1 MRGRVSAPGRQGR
14 PAAATAD
21 KAAPLYAAV
30 DLGTHNCRLLVARAR
45 DNGRLFVVDAFS
57 RTVRL
62 GEGLSRRA
70 TLSEAAMA
78 RAIEA
83 LKVCAERIGD
93 ARVRRTR
100 VVATEACRR
109 ASNAEDFVA
118 RVRLATGL
126 DLQMIS
132 PMDEARLTLLACAD
146 LLDPRYPWVLLFDIG
161 GGSTEVVWA
170 AQQPGRPP
178 QLLATLSLDSGVV
191 TFAERYGGDRV
202 DADHFAAMAGFVAS
216 HLRPFDAAHQIATAV
231 AAGQVQMVGT
241 SGTVT
246 TLAAL
251 SLGLGRYRRARVDG
265 VAIRLTDIDTLI
277 GQLTITDWA
286 ARAAN
291 LCIGPERA
299 DLVIAGCAILNA
311 ICRLW
316 PVGRVSVADR
326 GVREGLILA
335 MHAESA
341 RERVGREAVGDG
353 PAACAVSSE

>member
-1 MRGRVSAPGRQGR
+1 MRGRDSAPGRQGR
-14 PAAATAD
+14 PAAATAGQ
-21 KAAPLYAAV
+21 AAALYAAV
-30 DLGTHNCRLLVARAR
+30 DLGTHNCRLLIARAGN
-45 DNGRLFVVDAFS
+45 DGRLGVVEAFS

-62 GEGLSRRA
+62 GEGLTRHAS
-70 TLSEAAMA
+70 LSEAAMV
-78 RAIEA
+78 RAIAA
-83 LKVCAERIGD
+83 LNVCAERIAD
-93 ARVRRTR
+93 AQVRRTR
-100 VVATEACRR
+100 AVATEACRR
-109 ASNAEDFVA
+109 ANNADEFVA
-118 RVRLATGL
+118 RVRLATGI
-126 DLQMIS
+126 DLQLIS
-132 PMDEARLTLLACAD
+132 PMDEARMTLLACAD

-170 AQQPGRPP
+170 AQRPGRPP
-178 QLLATLSLDSGVV
+178 QLLATMSLDSGVV

-202 DADHFAAMAGFVAS
+202 DADSFAAMAGVVGS
-216 HLRPFDAAHQIATAV
+216 RLRPFDAAHDIATAV

-265 VAIRLTDIDTLI
+265 RAIHFADIDSLI
-277 GQLTITDWA
+277 AQLTVTDWA

-316 PVGRVSVADR
+316 PVGRIRVADR

-335 MHAESA
+335 MHAEAVEGARRGSDAGADAALALSA
-341 RERVGREAVGDG
+341 D
-353 PAACAVSSE
+353 